1 MTVKTTGGTRLK
13 QHLLGLDRAARGGGS
28 SVKVGFFSTARYPA
42 HRGGQSVAEVAYF
55 NEFGTKP
62 HTITAKSGKK
72 LAFTGSGGKA
82 VFADSVQHPGT
93 PERPFFRQA
102 IRIARSQLRKLAVQ
116 EMKRA
121 NRSARPDRAADQLLP
136 RAGERFKNIIQQR
149 IEDLRTPPNA
159 PATAERKG
167 SSNPLVDEGVMS
179 TAVAWEIER

>member
-1 MTVKTTGGTRLK
+1 MTVKTTGGRRLK

-28 SVKVGFFSTARYPA
+28 SVKVGFFSTARYPKN
-42 HRGGQSVAEVAYF
+42 RGGQSVAEVAYF
-55 NEFGTKP
+55 NEYGTKD
-62 HTITAKSGKK
+62 I
-72 LAFTGSGGKA
+72 
-82 VFADSVQHPGT
+82 

-102 IRIARSQLRKLAVQ
+102 IRIARPQLRKLAAQ

-121 NRSARPDRAADQLLP
+121 NGSARPDRVHDQLLP
-136 RAGERFKNIIQQR
+136 RAGERFKDIIQQR

-159 PATAERKG
+159 PATVAHKG